1 MLNFLR
7 ATFVTA
13 LAGVVLVASAQAAH
27 LAKVHILATGGTI
40 AGSQPDTGDTYYRPA
55 LSAEDLVRSVP
66 GLGELADIRTE
77 QIANIGSENMSHE
90 IWFRLAARI
99 ETLLAGGEAD
109 GVVVTHGTDTLEET
123 AYFLSL
129 VVHSDKPVILVGAMR
144 PASANGADG
153 PANLYNAVALAAHPR
168 AGGRGPLVVINDQI
182 HYAREVTKTNTLRP
196 DAFDSPNR
204 GPAGLIHAGSARFF
218 NTNDSRHTRHSEFS
232 LEGLNVQELP
242 DVAIVYSHAG
252 YGDGVIR
259 HLIDTGVDG
268 IVLAGVGAGNTTDAA
283 RAALSEAVSQ
293 GVAVVRS
300 SRVGSGIVE
309 RSSSPDDPMSD
320 ARLGFIA
327 AQELNPQKA
336 RILLML
342 GLTRT
347 RDTKALQRLFN
358 EY

>member
-1 MLNFLR
+1 MPRCVR
-7 ATFVTA
+7 AILLTA
-13 LAGVVLVASAQAAH
+13 LAGTALWASAEAAKP
-27 LAKVHILATGGTI
+27 ATVYILATGGTI
-40 AGSQPDTGDTYYRPA
+40 AGSQPAAGNTYYRPA

-66 GLGELADIRTE
+66 GLGELADIHTE
-77 QIANIGSENMSHE
+77 QIANIGSETMSHD
-90 IWFRLAARI
+90 IWLKLATRI
-99 ETLLAGGEAD
+99 ETLLAGDEAD

-129 VVHSDKPVILVGAMR
+129 VVHSDKPVVLVGAMR

-153 PANLYNAVALAAHPR
+153 PANLYNAVALAADPR
-168 AGGRGPLVVINDQI
+168 TSGRGPLVVINDEI
-182 HYAREVTKTNTLRP
+182 HYAREATKTNTLRP
-196 DAFDSPNR
+196 DAFESPNR
-204 GPAGLIHAGSARFF
+204 GRAGVIHAGEVRFF
-218 NTNDSRHTRHSEFS
+218 NSNTARHSVRSEFS
-232 LEGLNVQELP
+232 LEGLSEQELP

-259 HLIDTGVDG
+259 HLVEGGVDG

-283 RAALSEAVSQ
+283 RAALSEAVSE

-300 SRVGSGIVE
+300 SRVGSGLVE
-309 RSSSPDDPMSD
+309 RSSSPDDPASD

-347 RDTKALQRLFN
+347 RDAAVLQRFFD